1 MKSFCNSL
9 MSGLKLIDRT
19 TKLFRYSIKQIIIT
33 FQQISLSI
41 HLGIFKEKY
50 SLGNAMHIET
60 DRKHTFSCGFPII
73 LLAFP
78 KIYTLVRNILKKS
91 SSSGYHPRTAVTN
104 TSIYRIF
111 FWRWADV
118 SAGRSPTSSTRHRRA
133 APSCT
138 LPPVGGADGWR
149 FLIVNPLTTF
159 RRCQLKEFSHITL
172 FLPWMEILNFFQYTK
187 NHPTEEQI

>member
-60 DRKHTFSCGFPII
+60 DRKHTFFCGFPII
-73 LLAFP
+73 LL
-78 KIYTLVRNILKKS
+78 
-91 SSSGYHPRTAVTN
+91 
-104 TSIYRIF
+104 
-111 FWRWADV
+111 D
-118 SAGRSPTSSTRHRRA
+118 
-133 APSCT
+133 
-138 LPPVGGADGWR
+138 
-149 FLIVNPLTTF
+149 FL
-159 RRCQLKEFSHITL
+159 
-172 FLPWMEILNFFQYTK
+172 
-187 NHPTEEQI
+187 